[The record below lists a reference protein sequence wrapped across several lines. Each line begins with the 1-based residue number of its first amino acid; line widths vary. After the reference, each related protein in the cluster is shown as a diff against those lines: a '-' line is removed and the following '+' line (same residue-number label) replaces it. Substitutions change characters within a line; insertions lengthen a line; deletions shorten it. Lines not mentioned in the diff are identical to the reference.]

1 MRAWTCHSVPF
12 CEGWRPVDHGTPTH
26 AEWPMRLFSCFFRLC
41 HSTWVG
47 IPLFTGRQPTRNVQ
61 RDFFPV
67 FCVVPFCVGWRPV
80 VHGTPTHAEWP
91 MRLVSCL
98 KLFENT
104 FCKPF
109 RNTFRTLFRNTFH
122 MMFQNIFCKLFWPFT
137 ATMCWCIMPPSA
149 LPAHV

>member
-1 MRAWTCHSVPF
+1 MPF
-12 CEGWRPVDHGTPTH
+12 QSRPLLAARSRTSRHPK
-26 AEWPMRLFSCFFRLC
+26 PLIFLMILIRNRFFF
-41 HSTWVG
+41 G
-47 IPLFTGRQPTRNVQ
+47 PGRQPTRNGQ
-61 RDFFPV
+61 CDFFPV

-91 MRLVSCL
+91 MRLFSCL

-122 MMFQNIFCKLFWPFT
+122 MMFHNIFCKLLWPFT